1 MSKNKI
7 IYLLLFILILIF
19 IILIIINNK
28 KQQEEVNK
36 KYDKPTTTIL
46 DISENEY
53 NEEYQEKIEMT
64 NIDTFYAKIK
74 EVDNTGK
81 ITVIGLDINDNSH
94 NKEYYF
100 YFDDKINFGMQ
111 KLTIND
117 FKADQK
123 ILICFKENGQLL
135 QNSEI
140 HDVLKVKILDE
151 NFKNDYENEDMSG
164 YFSNKLN
171 MLSVFYGR
179 IEEITTFNGYT
190 SLLINGKKLGEY
202 QNVNMNTFREELDV
216 TIQDYTKLQK
226 DGKEIDESYFE
237 EGQIVLISCYGVF
250 ALTEPESASEV
261 YRISVV
267 KESVNEKTTSY
278 DDMANSMGSSFYAKI
293 EKVNNTN
300 GISSLEVQEVKSLDS
315 KIESFEGKCLV
326 SIDDNTKL
334 YRNDTEIQISD
345 LKTGQIILISYSG
358 WMSMSDPAKVNEVN
372 KITVIEE

>member
-1 MSKNKI
+1 MNKNKI

-19 IILIIINNK
+19 IILIINNK

-46 DISENEY
+46 DVSENEY

-81 ITVIGLDINDNSH
+81 ITVIGLDINDNNH

-100 YFDDKINFGMQ
+100 YFNDNINSGMQ
-111 KLTIND
+111 KLAIND
-117 FKADQK
+117 FKVDQK
-123 ILICFKENGQLL
+123 ILICFNENGLL
-135 QNSEI
+135 FPNSEI
-140 HDVLKVKILDE
+140 HDVVKIKILDE
-151 NFKNDYENEDMSG
+151 NFKNGHENENMSG

-202 QNVNMNTFREELDV
+202 QNVNMNKFREELDV

-226 DGKEIDESYFE
+226 DGKEINKSYLKK
-237 EGQIVLISCYGVF
+237 GQIVLISCYGVF
-250 ALTEPESASEV
+250 ALTEPESTSEV

-267 KESVNEKTTSY
+267 KENANEKTSTF

-293 EKVNNTN
+293 EKINNTD
-300 GISSLEVQEVKSLDS
+300 GISTLEVQGVKSLDS
-315 KIESFEGKCLV
+315 KTESFEGKCLV
-326 SIDDNTKL
+326 SINDNTKL

-345 LKTGQIILISYSG
+345 LKSGQILLISYSG
-358 WMSMSDPAKVNEVN
+358 WMSMSNPAQVNEVN